1 MKVKEFFYLLG
12 LKPRPRTYSSV
23 VETYDLPQDGRI
35 QVAEWLHPSARR
47 GPPSQAWVAQLR
59 RFLRPGDVA
68 IDIGAQTG
76 DTTVP
81 MALAVGPS
89 GMVLAL
95 EPNPYVFPVLA
106 RTATLNP
113 ATMRIVPLN
122 FAAMRADGEV
132 EFQYGEPGFSNG
144 GFHEGVSR
152 WLHGSAFTVRV
163 QGRNLQDF
171 LRREHPDVV
180 PRIRFIKV
188 DAEGFDLAVL
198 QTLADIIRERRPYL
212 EVEMFA
218 LRKSPPGYRRALFD
232 FLVAYGY
239 VVHRIAGPDDIL
251 GEVITPENLARWETY
266 DVLCVPPG
274 ARPDAVS

>member
-1 MKVKEFFYLLG
+1 VKVKEFFYLLG
-12 LKPRPRTYSSV
+12 LKPAPRTYGSV
-23 VETYDLPQDGRI
+23 VATYDVPQVGRI
-35 QVAEWLHPSARR
+35 QVAEWLHPSAQR
-47 GPPSQAWVAQLR
+47 GPPSQEWVDQLR

-89 GMVLAL
+89 GLVLAL

-113 ATMRIVPLN
+113 ATMHIVPEN
-122 FAAMRADGEV
+122 FAAMRADGEY

-144 GFHEGVSR
+144 GFHEGMSR

-163 QGRNLQDF
+163 RGRNLQDY
-171 LRREHPDVV
+171 LRREHPDLV

-198 QTLADIIRERRPYL
+198 ETLDGILRERQPYL

-218 LRKSPPGYRRALFD
+218 LRKSSPSYRRALFD
-232 FLVAYGY
+232 FLVARGY
-239 VVHRIAGPDDIL
+239 AVHRIDGPHNIL
-251 GEVITPENLARWETY
+251 GEAITADNLARWETY
-266 DVLCVPPG
+266 DVLCVPPC
-274 ARPDAVS
+274 ARPDAAP

>member
-12 LKPRPRTYSSV
+12 LKPRPRIYGSV
-23 VETYDLPQDGRI
+23 IETYVLPRDGRI
-35 QVAEWLHPSARR
+35 QVAEWLNPSARR
-47 GPPSQAWVAQLR
+47 GPPSQEWVDQLR
-59 RFLRPGDVA
+59 RFLGPGDVA

-81 MALAVGPS
+81 MALAVGPT
-89 GMVLAL
+89 GVVLAL
-95 EPNPYVFPVLA
+95 EPNPYVFPVLE
-106 RTATLNP
+106 RTAALNP
-113 ATMRIVPLN
+113 ATMHILALP
-122 FAAMRADGEV
+122 FAAMRGDGEV

-163 QGRNLQDF
+163 QGRNLQDL
-171 LRREHPDVV
+171 LRREHATLIS
-180 PRIRFIKV
+180 RIRFIKV

-198 QTLADIIRERRPYL
+198 ETLEGILRERQPYL

-232 FLVAYGY
+232 FLVAHGY
-239 VVHRIAGPDDIL
+239 AVHRIDAPHNVL
-251 GEVITPENLARWETY
+251 GEAITPDNLARWETY

-274 ARPDAVS
+274 ARVRP

>member
-1 MKVKEFFYLLG
+1 VKVKEFFYLLG
-12 LKPRPRTYSSV
+12 LKPGPRIYGSA
-23 VETYDLPQDGRI
+23 VETYELPRDGRVL
-35 QVAEWLHPSARR
+35 VAEWLNPSARR
-47 GPPSQAWVAQLR
+47 GPPSQEWVDQLR
-59 RFLRPGDVA
+59 RFLDPGDVA

-89 GMVLAL
+89 GLVLAL
-95 EPNPYVFPVLA
+95 EPNPYVFPVLE
-106 RTATLNP
+106 RTAALNP
-113 ATMRIVPLN
+113 ATMHILPLP
-122 FAAMRADGEV
+122 FAAMRGDGEV

-171 LRREHPDVV
+171 LRREHPEVI

-198 QTLADIIRERRPYL
+198 ETLDGIIRARQPYL

-232 FLVAYGY
+232 FLVARGY
-239 VVHRIAGPDDIL
+239 AVHRIDAPHNIL
-251 GEVITPENLARWETY
+251 GEAITPDNLARWETY

-274 ARPDAVS
+274 ARVRA

>member
-1 MKVKEFFYLLG
+1 VKVKEFFYLLG
-12 LKPRPRTYSSV
+12 LKPRPRTYGSV
-23 VETYDLPQDGRI
+23 VATYDLPQGGRI

-89 GMVLAL
+89 GLVLAL
-95 EPNPYVFPVLA
+95 EPNPYVFPV
-106 RTATLNP
+106 
-113 ATMRIVPLN
+113 
-122 FAAMRADGEV
+122 RADGEV

-171 LRREHPDVV
+171 LRREHPDVI

-198 QTLADIIRERRPYL
+198 ETLDGIIRERLPYL

-232 FLVAYGY
+232 FLVARGY
-239 VVHRIAGPDDIL
+239 AVHRIAGPDDIL
-251 GEVITPENLARWETY
+251 GEAITPENLARWETY

-274 ARPDAVS
+274 ARPDAAP